1 MSAFDENPFGQ
12 TSPQVTYGVKTITSQ
27 PVNTTIN
34 PSTNPF
40 NEKAEEVSKPSNK
53 VISDGRDTTRSL
65 SSNPTAWSGFG
76 NNVDLVEGNSI
87 YETPPHN
94 ENASN
99 EGTVPNRTTPNIFTI
114 DIDRRNDDLEKEY
127 ESLDDTDT
135 KGIVDTKIDKRNNWP
150 PFPKWTK
157 IKPCFYHDID
167 VDIPSHYQRTVKNLY
182 RLWVAYVFVMSLNLI
197 DGLIGL
203 FIGFSDKNGITFGLA
218 LLYWAFCI
226 PSSFV
231 CWFRPA
237 YKAFR
242 NDGSIRFMIFFFVF
256 FAQCGFTTFV
266 ALGIGELGAFGWVN
280 GIVQCTTGE
289 AKHIFLGVCCI
300 LTGLCATAVTIGS
313 VFMVI
318 KIHKLYRY
326 SGNSMVKAKNEI
338 TSELSRNKTVQD
350 AVKAG
355 AAEIVTNQFQN
366 QSQN

>member
-1 MSAFDENPFGQ
+1 MSAFDDNPFGQ
-12 TSPQVTYGVKTITSQ
+12 ASSPQVTFGVKNITSL

-40 NEKAEEVSKPSNK
+40 NEEIEGLPKPSNE
-53 VISDGRDTTRSL
+53 VESDGRDTTRPL
-65 SSNPTAWSGFG
+65 SSNPIQWSAPG
-76 NNVDLVEGNSI
+76 NNVDLVEGASI
-87 YETPPHN
+87 YETRPHIDN
-94 ENASN
+94 GSN
-99 EGTVPNRTTPNIFTI
+99 EGTVLNRNTPNIFTI
-114 DIDRRNDDLEKEY
+114 DIDRRNNDLEKEY
-127 ESLDDTDT
+127 ESLEDTDT
-135 KGIVDTKIDKRNNWP
+135 NGIVNTSIDRRNNWP

-182 RLWVAYVFVMSLNLI
+182 RLWVAYVLVMSLNLI
-197 DGLIGL
+197 DGLIAL
-203 FIGFSDKNGITFGLA
+203 FIGFSDDNGKAVGLA

-226 PSSFV
+226 PSSFL

-242 NDGSIRFMIFFFVF
+242 NDGSIRFMIFFLVF

-280 GIVQCTTGE
+280 GIVQCTIGE
-289 AKHIFLGVCCI
+289 AKHIFLGICCI
-300 LTGLCATAVTIGS
+300 LTGLCSTAVTIGS

-326 SGNSMVKAKNEI
+326 SGNSMAKAKNEI
-338 TSELSRNKTVQD
+338 TSEITRNKNVQD

-355 AAEIVTNQFQN
+355 AAEIVTSQLQN
-366 QSQN
+366 